1 MINFQS
7 IIQLEKYIH
16 TNLSQYQYTIRII
29 FTENELRSVSAQ
41 IRMQECNDDDPGIQ
55 ISYMYYIAIFTD
67 DRMNRLEFVVSNHSR
82 RQKTKQN
89 I

>member
-55 ISYMYYIAIFTD
+55 ISCII
-67 DRMNRLEFVVSNHSR
+67 
-82 RQKTKQN
+82 
-89 I
+89 